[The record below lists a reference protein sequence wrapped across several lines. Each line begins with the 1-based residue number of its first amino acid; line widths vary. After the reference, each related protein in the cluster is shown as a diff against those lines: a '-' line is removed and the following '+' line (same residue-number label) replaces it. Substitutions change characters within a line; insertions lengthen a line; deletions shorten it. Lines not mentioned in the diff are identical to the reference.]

1 MSKKTFTIV
10 IMSKK
15 TLTIVL
21 AGLFAVFAVAMAAL
35 VFYGRATHEE
45 PTFMRVCWTDNKM
58 TWVEGGLEEEN
69 RGSCE
74 EPEELVWPKSQ
85 IPLTVT
91 VEPYAGALP
100 ESAPDQVRAAVDLV
114 NSQLGYTHL
123 RYRPAE
129 DTAGGK
135 GADVRVVYGA
145 PFEAGDGAT
154 RAGRAAA
161 SCSIEKSVDRHDADG
176 GIRTVGAGGADQ
188 DQQRLRLHSRILLRD
203 ISDLHLTHRILV
215 HELGHCALGLD
226 HDPFTAS
233 IMYPFRAA
241 DEGEKM
247 EFLRFTDA
255 DVKAVRA
262 KYAP

>member
-1 MSKKTFTIV
+1 MSKKTVTI
-10 IMSKK
+10 I
-15 TLTIVL
+15 L
-21 AGLFAVFAVAMAAL
+21 AGLFAGFAVAMAVL
-35 VFYGRATHEE
+35 VFWGRATHEE

-69 RGSCE
+69 RGSCA
-74 EPEELVWPKSQ
+74 EPEELSWPKSQ
-85 IPLTVT
+85 IPLTIT

-135 GADVRVVYGA
+135 DADVRVVYGA
-145 PFEAGDGAT
+145 PFEGGDGAT

-161 SCSIEKSVDRHDADG
+161 SCSIEKLDRHGQSDG
-176 GIRTVGAGGADQ
+176 GGKAGVGSGLGDR
-188 DQQRLRLHSRILLRD
+188 RLRLHSLVRLRD
-203 ISDLHLTHRILV
+203 VSDLHLTHRILV

-226 HDPFTAS
+226 HDPFKAS
-233 IMYPFRAA
+233 IMYPLRAA
-241 DEGEKM
+241 DEGDHM
-247 EFLRFTDA
+247 QFLRFTDA
-255 DVKAVRA
+255 DLAAVRA